1 MFDIVYFGMQFLF
14 PTSFDMIGRT
24 LELDSESGRDI
35 GWSRGTLQLLFFHEP
50 ADDLNCML
58 NGFSN
63 TCVQLCDRQYFV
75 WVGSWNA
82 SDKAGGQL
90 HLAVW
95 IIRHDVGDAMTLSG
109 LEIELGAV

>member
-1 MFDIVYFGMQFLF
+1 
-14 PTSFDMIGRT
+14 
-24 LELDSESGRDI
+24 
-35 GWSRGTLQLLFFHEP
+35 
-50 ADDLNCML
+50 ML

-63 TCVQLCDRQYFV
+63 TCVQLCDGQYIV

-90 HLAVW
+90 YLAVW